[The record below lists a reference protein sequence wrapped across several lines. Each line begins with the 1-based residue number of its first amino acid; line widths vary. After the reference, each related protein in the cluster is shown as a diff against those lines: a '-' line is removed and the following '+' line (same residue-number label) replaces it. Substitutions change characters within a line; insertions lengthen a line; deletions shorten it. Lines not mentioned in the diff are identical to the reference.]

1 MECEFCK
8 NTFKTKATLRSHQNT
23 TKYCIK
29 LQNRKEYI
37 KTYTCASC
45 KRSFTRIESFKRH
58 EKTCKIIEI
67 ARQKEEIA
75 SQKEEIAIQKEE
87 IASQKENTSEEVSI
101 PEEMEVDSHNDEDNE
116 EDLQR
121 KEQFNTQEMY
131 IQRVKEMYPHYEEIW
146 KYIQKWLIVDALE
159 TARERHNVPD
169 DIRMCSHDKTMLKIY
184 RSSLL
189 IISDECALGRIVNTS
204 LYEENKRL
212 REEIEEQK
220 KLINS

>member
-1 MECEFCK
+1 
-8 NTFKTKATLRSHQNT
+8 
-23 TKYCIK
+23 
-29 LQNRKEYI
+29 
-37 KTYTCASC
+37 
-45 KRSFTRIESFKRH
+45 
-58 EKTCKIIEI
+58 
-67 ARQKEEIA
+67 
-75 SQKEEIAIQKEE
+75 
-87 IASQKENTSEEVSI
+87 
-101 PEEMEVDSHNDEDNE
+101 
-116 EDLQR
+116 
-121 KEQFNTQEMY
+121 
-131 IQRVKEMYPHYEEIW
+131 MYPHYEEIW

-159 TARERHNVPD
+159 TARERCDVPD